1 MNMKMKNFSRLLY
14 RWNHEGLYKDC
25 NDYDDYDLGG
35 LIEITRKDLQVDL
48 RFMAMKS
55 TAAAFA

>member
-14 RWNHEGLYKDC
+14 QWNHEGLYKDY

-35 LIEITRKDLQVDL
+35 LIEITRQDLQVDL

-55 TAAAFA
+55 TSGAFA